1 MNEVISEEGA
11 FEILEESIFV
21 LRTRSAI
28 RQLVVVLCVIA
39 VENRETIDDMYI
51 AFERLAS
58 NTERG
63 LKFLYDTDVLLRTRW
78 ISKKDQVEEIFVN
91 EMEEM
96 LEVLRRDGEEVLQSY
111 ERIRSEYSDLYGEN
125 SAWN

>member
-1 MNEVISEEGA
+1 MIC
-11 FEILEESIFV
+11 ILR
-21 LRTRSAI
+21 LRDLLLILSG
-28 RQLVVVLCVIA
+28 
-39 VENRETIDDMYI
+39 
-51 AFERLAS
+51 
-58 NTERG
+58 G